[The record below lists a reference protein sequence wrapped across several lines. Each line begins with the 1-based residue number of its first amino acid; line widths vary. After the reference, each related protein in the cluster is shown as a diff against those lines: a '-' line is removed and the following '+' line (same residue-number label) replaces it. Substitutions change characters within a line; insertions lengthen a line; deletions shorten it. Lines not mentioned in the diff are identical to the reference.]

1 MKDVIKASFARVAL
15 QWATDPY
22 SAEQT
27 YRHLFE
33 EQPTPVTY
41 DDVEKVLGAEA
52 ATAWKKV
59 VAGTAEFNLIVYG
72 DNGQ

>member
-1 MKDVIKASFARVAL
+1 MKDVVKASFARVAL

-33 EQPTPVTY
+33 EQPTPSIR
-41 DDVEKVLGAEA
+41 K
-52 ATAWKKV
+52 
-59 VAGTAEFNLIVYG
+59 
-72 DNGQ
+72 